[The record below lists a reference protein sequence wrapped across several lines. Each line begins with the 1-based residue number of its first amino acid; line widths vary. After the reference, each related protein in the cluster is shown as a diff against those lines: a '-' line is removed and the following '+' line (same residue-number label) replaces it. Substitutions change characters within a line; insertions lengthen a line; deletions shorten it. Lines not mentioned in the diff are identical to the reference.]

1 MPTSDICRRDA
12 FKYTPAAETNVAA
25 TWRRF
30 GFRPT
35 RHQRRARQGG
45 LDLPPP
51 AELPSR
57 RAPACAA
64 TGGKEVSN
72 VSARRR

>member
-1 MPTSDICRRDA
+1 MPTPTIYRRDA

-35 RHQRRARQGG
+35 TYNQRRSRQGG

-51 AELPSR
+51 VEHAIEDAR
-57 RAPACAA
+57 RPALRLAA
-64 TGGKEVSN
+64 TKK
-72 VSARRR
+72 